1 MRGLLA
7 LSCPLFLC
15 LVHCTDDAMTGGS
28 GPDLGTQANSDTRL
42 HITVR
47 SSDDLQPIP
56 ARVLIYPKSGTQ
68 APPLGSNGRSASNYS
83 PGVLGATRGLFLAT
97 GDAEFGFPEG
107 TYDLVLF
114 QGPEYEQV
122 RRTVTLPHKQ
132 TTSLDVTLEHSV
144 RTTGWLAADMHVHT
158 KVSFDGQVL
167 PDHRVVTEVCSG
179 VEIIVPTEHGIH
191 HDLQRD
197 IEMLGYRQRVISIAG
212 SEYTFA
218 GGHLGVYPVQFDP
231 MGKQGGAPDWQVWPR
246 PLDYPAP
253 QAFPMVHSLPTDPL
267 LVVNHPRLPPDLGY
281 FLNIGWPRIPG
292 EKLAT
297 ASLIDGIEL
306 LNGYEESPPELTEL
320 LADWFFLL
328 NDGQRITALGNSD
341 THLVDA
347 LVAGY
352 PRSWL
357 RLPTEEPA
365 RVIQDDLRAAV
376 RGMRAVASNGPFLQL
391 LVDGRD
397 VGDTVLVRGGQ
408 VRVHVI
414 ADAAS
419 WIDLKRVQLYRS
431 GELVLSLPITERKHP
446 ALDTVLDLP
455 INADGWLVAMVVG
468 AEPLPVDV
476 IGSIEGGQ
484 ARPFAITNPVWLD
497 ADGDLK
503 ITPPGGSPRPD
514 PYANLLGVRSFITE
528 GRPRLWESQSLHTPL
543 DCEPTPLP
551 DWLR

>member
-15 LVHCTDDAMTGGS
+15 LVHCTDDATTPGFH
-28 GPDLGTQANSDTRL
+28 PDLGTQANSDTRL
-42 HITVR
+42 RLTVR
-47 SSDDLQPIP
+47 SSDDLAPMP
-56 ARVLIYPKSGTQ
+56 ARVLIYPKTGTP
-68 APPLGSNGRSASNYS
+68 APSLGSNGRSASSYS
-83 PGVLGATRGLFLAT
+83 SGVLGATRGLFLAT
-97 GDAEFGFPEG
+97 GDADFGFPEG
-107 TYDLVLF
+107 TYDLLLF
-114 QGPEYEQV
+114 QGPEYEQI
-122 RRTVTLPHKQ
+122 RRTVTLTAKQ
-132 TTSLDVTLEHSV
+132 TTTLDVTLEHSV
-144 RTTGWLAADMHVHT
+144 RTTGWVAADMHVHS
-158 KVSFDGQVL
+158 KVSFDAHVL

-179 VEIIVPTEHGIH
+179 VELIVPTEHGIH

-197 IEMLGYRQRVISIAG
+197 IEALGYRQRAVSIPG

-218 GGHLGVYPVQFDP
+218 GGHLGVYPVRVDP
-231 MGKQGGAPDWQVWPR
+231 MGNQGGAPDWQVWPR
-246 PLDYPAP
+246 PLDFPAP
-253 QAFPMVHSLPTDPL
+253 QAFPMVHALPTDPL

-281 FLNIGWPRIPG
+281 FLNIGWPRVPG

-297 ASLIDGIEL
+297 APLIDGIEL
-306 LNGYEESPPELTEL
+306 LNGYEQSPPELTAL

-365 RVIQDDLRAAV
+365 RIIQDDLRTAV

-397 VGDTVLVRGGQ
+397 VGDTVLVRNGQ
-408 VRVHVI
+408 VRVHI
-414 ADAAS
+414 TADAAS
-419 WIDLKRVQLYRS
+419 WIDVKRVLLYRS

-455 INADGWLVAMVVG
+455 ISADGWLAAAVVG

-484 ARPFAITNPVWLD
+484 ARPFAITNPIWLD

-514 PYANLLGVRSFITE
+514 PYANLLGVRSFLTDDH
-528 GRPRLWESQSLHTPL
+528 PRLWESQSLHTPL
-543 DCEPTPLP
+543 DCEPTQLP